1 MRWCCDSCGTVAPD
15 VVGPILL
22 GCEGWGTFEIDDV
35 YEGREWKAW
44 VLLCGHRPFVGRGRD
59 GGCAGKMRAYVDA
72 GGRGGGGPKIKTV
85 EGGRVS
91 EAEFVAT
98 VLAA

>member
-1 MRWCCDSCGTVAPD
+1 MRWRCDSCGAIAPD

-22 GCEGWGTFEIDDV
+22 GCEGWRGFEIDSV

-44 VLLCGHRPFVGRGRD
+44 VLLCA
-59 GGCAGKMRAYVDA
+59 GCAPQMSRYVEA
-72 GGRGGGGPKIKTV
+72 GGRGGGGPRIATV
-85 EGGRVS
+85 EGGRLS
-91 EAEFVAT
+91 EAEFAET